1 MIQTLRFF
9 TNFSNLQNFQKFQN
23 TDESPYFY
31 MNHDRTRDEMPPPA
45 HFSKLTKHRGECVLL
60 QDDCFQIST
69 FACMKPWKLL
79 DSEFLVNAPWLKVA
93 KEKCELPNGKVID
106 DFYTLW
112 QPDWVLILART
123 KEGKWVMTEQYRH
136 GTGKIALEFPAGII
150 DKGETPEEAAIRELQ
165 EECGY
170 GVKRENAATRL
181 QTTNAKAESRGKA
194 SFDKTEAQHLGL
206 EQSDNPK
213 TRDER
218 CETVSSSSCRGTADA
233 SSKVLIKK
241 MTGSFVA
248 SPLRMTSESDAD
260 ASAGSLQPCSAQA
273 ATLAKNDNNGVMY
286 VGSFPV
292 NPDRHRGKFHVVFI
306 DGVERLGKT
315 HFDDTEEIETFLH
328 TDEEFQAKIADG
340 TFDHPL
346 QIAGYYKW
354 ALTQK

>member
-1 MIQTLRFF
+1 M
-9 TNFSNLQNFQKFQN
+9 
-23 TDESPYFY
+23 
-31 MNHDRTRDEMPPPA
+31 
-45 HFSKLTKHRGECVLL
+45 
-60 QDDCFQIST
+60 
-69 FACMKPWKLL
+69 

-150 DKGETPEEAAIRELQ
+150 DKGETPEEAAVRELQ

-170 GVKRENAATRL
+170 VLDKRRENAAMRL
-181 QTTNAKAESRGKA
+181 Q
-194 SFDKTEAQHLGL
+194 
-206 EQSDNPK
+206 

-218 CETVSSSSCRGTADA
+218 RV
-233 SSKVLIKK
+233 
-241 MTGSFVA
+241 
-248 SPLRMTSESDAD
+248 TSNLTPPNPYD
-260 ASAGSLQPCSAQA
+260 LKPI
-273 ATLAKNDNNGVMY
+273 TYL
-286 VGSFPV
+286 GSFPV

-315 HFDDTEEIETFLH
+315 HFDETEDIETFLY

-340 TFDHPL
+340 TFNHPL
-346 QIAGYYKW
+346 QIAGYFKW
-354 ALTQK
+354 KLTQK